1 MASIPKTA
9 ETRIKNG
16 IKKYKNVLKKA
27 KDRDVNESDTVTI
40 LTDILAD
47 ICGYDKYTEIT
58 SEYAI
63 RNTYCDLA
71 VKIDD
76 KPAFLIEVKA
86 IGITLNQN
94 HLRQA
99 IQYASTEG
107 IEWVILT
114 NGDNW
119 QAHRVIFEKPVK
131 TEVVFDLSLIESS
144 NSQELLD
151 IFFLLSKEGVKKS
164 AIDVFHEETQLTSR
178 YMVAATL
185 LTEPVLT
192 AIRKQLKALSVK
204 VKISNEDIQQ
214 TISTQVLKREVTEG
228 EEAEK
233 AKKRLA
239 AAARAKKR
247 AQEKKQNK
255 ASVAD
260 VNERMPT
267 APNL

>member
-1 MASIPKTA
+1 MTSIPKIT
-9 ETRIKNG
+9 EKRIKDG
-16 IKKYKNVLKKA
+16 IKNYKIILKKA

-40 LTDILAD
+40 LTDILSD

-58 SEYAI
+58 REYAI

-86 IGITLNQN
+86 IGITLNSN

-107 IEWVILT
+107 IDWVILT
-114 NGDNW
+114 NGDHW
-119 QAHRVIFEKPVK
+119 QAHRVIFEKPIK
-131 TEVVFDLSLIESS
+131 TEVVFDCSIIETK
-144 NSQELLD
+144 NNNELLD

-185 LTEPVLT
+185 ITEPVLQS
-192 AIRKQLKALSVK
+192 A
-204 VKISNEDIQQ
+204 
-214 TISTQVLKREVTEG
+214 
-228 EEAEK
+228 
-233 AKKRLA
+233 
-239 AAARAKKR
+239 
-247 AQEKKQNK
+247 
-255 ASVAD
+255 
-260 VNERMPT
+260 VN
-267 APNL
+267 